1 MRTCTLVIALVFLL
15 SAGSSSTAS
24 TGDALASLRVNEPL
38 EAVVAGLETF
48 IPASMEQEGMPML
61 PGYAFFPEC
70 AFCCSWPCSA
80 APCPPNF

>member
-1 MRTCTLVIALVFLL
+1 MALVFLL

-48 IPASMEQEGMPML
+48 IPA
-61 PGYAFFPEC
+61 
-70 AFCCSWPCSA
+70 
-80 APCPPNF
+80 